1 MQSIDNNLILG
12 RYQTIE
18 TAGVGG
24 CGQVVHAYDTRLKRE
39 VAIKVIE
46 IGDAVPV
53 GGGVDEDVIPG
64 LSEAR
69 AAGKLANANIVTI
82 YDCEVED
89 DKAYVIE
96 EYVEGI
102 TLTRLLSSFEEYV
115 DLDVIA
121 HVFKS
126 VSSAIMAAHKEN
138 ILHLD
143 IKPDNILIGRGGD
156 VKVADFGLAT
166 LMDLNGEGAAS
177 AGTVGYMP
185 MEQMSL
191 EPLDVRSDEWSL
203 AIIAYEM
210 LTSSNPFVCAKS
222 VDDAKGLMMSAELV
236 VPSAKWDELDED
248 VDDVLFKALSVDREE
263 RYASVRQFYSAL
275 KPMLGDPRTGKKALS
290 VLINGNDDRF
300 LDTSTIT
307 NFVSTPEKKKA
318 DYFIDRL
325 GFRGTKICSRILSV
339 ASVALVM
346 VFVLA
351 NFRTST
357 TQINGLFDVQ
367 MGVCVG
373 TILASSL
380 FALFI
385 PRYAILIPNVALVAM
400 LGFDGAWMPA
410 LFHGLTF
417 AVWWVFQ
424 GRISGNAS
432 SSHLF
437 SVLFSAFGLAPVA
450 IVLTGAVNSFKET
463 LKLTPAILCQL
474 ITMSVLGSKNLFTW
488 DFVANFALPAQD
500 IIAAQKLNDNFVTVI
515 TSTTTWITVAFFL
528 GAAILFSL
536 ICRHG
541 SKVLDVIGAILCSA
555 LLFASAVVPVV
566 TQAMQIE
573 PWQVASVALASGIA
587 VFLAAIGFTNRI
599 RLEPSEW

>member
-1 MQSIDNNLILG
+1 MQSTDNNLILG
-12 RYQTIE
+12 RYQPIE

-24 CGQVVHAYDTRLKRE
+24 CGQVIHAYDTRLKRE

-46 IGDAVPV
+46 IGEAVPV
-53 GGGVDEDVIPG
+53 GGGVDEDSIPG

-185 MEQMSL
+185 MEQMAL

-210 LTSSNPFVCAKS
+210 LASSNPFVCAKD

-236 VPSAKWDELDED
+236 VPSAKWADLDSE
-248 VDDVLFKALSVDREE
+248 VDDVIFKALSVDREE

-275 KPMLGDPRTGKKALS
+275 KPMLGDPRAGKKALS
-290 VLINGNDDRF
+290 VLINGNEDRF

-307 NFVSTPEKKKA
+307 NLVPNHEKRKA
-318 DYFIDRL
+318 DFFIDRF
-325 GFRGTKICSRILSV
+325 GFRGTRFCSRILV
-339 ASVALVM
+339 LASVALFM
-346 VFVLA
+346 TFVLA
-351 NFRTST
+351 NFRTNT
-357 TQINGLFDVQ
+357 TQVYGFFDAQ
-367 MGVCVG
+367 FAICVG
-373 TILASSL
+373 IIIISAL
-380 FALFI
+380 FVAFI
-385 PRYAILIPNVALVAM
+385 PRYAVLIPSVALLA
-400 LGFDGAWMPA
+400 LLFFDGAWMPA
-410 LFHGLTF
+410 LFYFITF
-417 AVWWVFQ
+417 AVWWFFQ
-424 GRISGNAS
+424 GRKSDVVAS
-432 SSHLF
+432 SHCL
-437 SVLFSAFGLAPVA
+437 SVLFSAFGLAPIA
-450 IVLTGAVNSFKET
+450 IALTGAVNSAKEA
-463 LKLTPAILCQL
+463 LKLTPAILCQFL
-474 ITMSVLGSKNLFTW
+474 TFSTFGSKSLFTW
-488 DFVANFALPAQD
+488 DVVTNFALPAQNG
-500 IIAAQKLNDNFVTVI
+500 IAAQKLNDNFVTMI
-515 TSTTTWITVAFFL
+515 TTSQTWITLGLFFL
-528 GAAILFSL
+528 AAVLFSL
-536 ICRHG
+536 LCAKG
-541 SKVLDVIGAILCSA
+541 AKALDVTGSIVASSLLIASSVVQGA
-555 LLFASAVVPVV
+555 LFGG
-566 TQAMQIE
+566 QIE
-573 PWQVASVALASGIA
+573 PMQVASAFLASLVA
-587 VFLAAIGFTNRI
+587 VLLAGIGFTNRI
-599 RLEPSEW
+599 RLEPEEW